1 MANWHGVT
9 FVASIFIGFTEEL
22 AKAVVVLILVRRL
35 WGCLISNGLLV
46 GAVVGTG
53 FAVFETMGYGT
64 AGWMRDQMEWTLLVR
79 GILSV
84 GGHVVWSAI
93 CGAAIMLAQR
103 KGTQQVDVKTM
114 DWGRLIALFC
124 VPFILH
130 SAWDFIAYVVY
141 SDLVA
146 YALMGAL
153 IVIAWV
159 FIVRLINSGLRQY
172 ATLLGPTT

>member
-1 MANWHGVT
+1 VD
-9 FVASIFIGFTEEL
+9 EEYSVWEGMGTGT
-22 AKAVVVLILVRRL
+22 ARPVVVLILVRRL

-46 GAVVGTG
+46 GAG

-64 AGWMRDQMEWTLLVR
+64 AGWMRDQMEWTLLMR

-93 CGAAIMLAQR
+93 CGAAIMVAQR
-103 KGTQQVDVKTM
+103 KSAQQVDVKTM
-114 DWGRLIALFC
+114 DWGKFIALFC

-141 SDLVA
+141 SDLAA
-146 YALMGAL
+146 YALMGVL
-153 IVIAWV
+153 IVVAWV